1 MLIADRYKLVGPTA
15 GGGMGDITQC
25 VDTHLDRRVVLKSL
39 QPGVEHGRLLD
50 EQRALTQLRSKHVV
64 QLFDIV
70 ELPNNGQK
78 ALVLEYI
85 DGADL
90 AFAGYQADRKFVH
103 ILWQIACG
111 LRDVHAANVIHRDL
125 KPNNIR
131 IDTEGVVKIF
141 DFGLARSVGLDNKTR
156 SIIGTPVFMAPE
168 LWGETTISFSTA
180 IDVYAFGVT
189 AIALLSGTMP
199 PALLAR
205 PPLPVARS
213 NVEEILE
220 GLPTDLVTQLARCLE
235 IDPSNRPKM
244 ADVAAILE
252 RHLLYQRHRAI
263 AVINSEAKTLDT
275 TSKNIVMKVGPDK
288 SMTIQYNGD
297 DFLVSE
303 VQGAVFI
310 NNSGATVGKIIPGCC
325 VITFGIHGE
334 QRTFVTF
341 DIANP
346 EVMA

>member
-1 MLIADRYKLVGPTA
+1 
-15 GGGMGDITQC
+15 
-25 VDTHLDRRVVLKSL
+25 
-39 QPGVEHGRLLD
+39 
-50 EQRALTQLRSKHVV
+50 
-64 QLFDIV
+64 
-70 ELPNNGQK
+70 
-78 ALVLEYI
+78 
-85 DGADL
+85 
-90 AFAGYQADRKFVH
+90 
-103 ILWQIACG
+103 
-111 LRDVHAANVIHRDL
+111 
-125 KPNNIR
+125 
-131 IDTEGVVKIF
+131 
-141 DFGLARSVGLDNKTR
+141 
-156 SIIGTPVFMAPE
+156 
-168 LWGETTISFSTA
+168 
-180 IDVYAFGVT
+180 
-189 AIALLSGTMP
+189 
-199 PALLAR
+199 
-205 PPLPVARS
+205 
-213 NVEEILE
+213 
-220 GLPTDLVTQLARCLE
+220 VTQLARCLE